1 MRVRNG
7 RIVRIA
13 GAVIVARSKA
23 KAISVLS
30 ADDGRALLRE
40 GWAVTGV
47 SLTPLPADAVLSAS
61 ERDAIRWID
70 ADLRDGSRMAQIVG
84 ESTPDAIVHL
94 AGISFVPA
102 FGEDPLAGFRTNV
115 ETTLS
120 LLASVRQLRG
130 ATSLNPVV
138 LVIGSAEQYGRHEPE
153 GGLLTEASEC
163 RPATW
168 YAAAKAAQE
177 TMAFFSRS
185 NKILTMTTLKN
196 RKDAKAN
203 GGQDGSP

>member
-1 MRVRNG
+1 MPTSRG
-7 RIVRIA
+7 
-13 GAVIVARSKA
+13 IVASSGVKRALVTGATGFVGPWVS
-23 KAISVLS
+23 
-30 ADDGRALLRE
+30 RALLRE

-138 LVIGSAEQYGRHEPE
+138 LVIGSMVESVLPLCSNRQ
-153 GGLLTEASEC
+153 
-163 RPATW
+163 
-168 YAAAKAAQE
+168 AAPPGSLALNLMDCTRRWTKA
-177 TMAFFSRS
+177 
-185 NKILTMTTLKN
+185 
-196 RKDAKAN
+196 
-203 GGQDGSP
+203 GSPF